1 MNNLVRA
8 YQINLG
14 ARADRWQECL
24 LNHHEKGFPN
34 GFIQRFEACE
44 DRDFGGLGCAKSHVK
59 LLTEFL
65 TQDET
70 PLCIVLE
77 DDFDFRI
84 SFTEFADK
92 LQAVAKLGIP
102 WDVLLLAGTKVLT
115 LDQRARVRPGPGTLF
130 YGIPGGDAALPPRPA
145 QGRFLRPVGHRSSLE
160 AFTEAGPVVYLD
172 TVHRGTAGFLFRYR
186 GQLRQLRRHLALI
199 RAVPWPRLWQ
209 AGCFLRDGPTRRAP
223 ALGLSNL
230 GNWCVCRS
238 PARMTQQRTHNR
250 S

>member
-115 LDQRARVRPGPGTLF
+115 LDQRASEMFRVFESQTTSGYIVSRAYVPVLAHCFMESLVAMQRFRHGQPRGVF
-130 YGIPGGDAALPPRPA
+130 YDRLAIDQVWKRLQRRDRWYIWTPSIGAQRASFSDIEGSFANYAAIS
-145 QGRFLRPVGHRSSLE
+145 H
-160 AFTEAGPVVYLD
+160 
-172 TVHRGTAGFLFRYR
+172 
-186 GQLRQLRRHLALI
+186 
-199 RAVPWPRLWQ
+199 
-209 AGCFLRDGPTRRAP
+209 
-223 ALGLSNL
+223 
-230 GNWCVCRS
+230 
-238 PARMTQQRTHNR
+238 
-250 S
+250 